1 MGIFLKNKNFRKLT
15 LASWLSTAGDILF
28 YLALMTYASKLH
40 NYTLAISLI
49 SITEAIPRLIQ
60 SLSGYYAD
68 RTKNKLKMIV
78 SLAIIRFVLYLIV
91 GLLFV
96 TNIAGWNLVL
106 IVIGINFISDISG
119 MYSSGLT
126 TPLIVDLVGAN
137 EISEA
142 EGFTSGISEI
152 ISTIA
157 QFIGSGLL
165 LFFSYSNLAI
175 INALT
180 FLAAGLLYV
189 SINHSYLQDHAKE
202 EIKVNEQ
209 GFFTTLKSSF
219 MQIKKANGLLTVIS
233 VIALLNGILMALEP
247 LISIVVAG
255 NKTMLIGTYSFTI
268 ALIGAI
274 NSIGLALGSAIGTMI
289 FKKASLFTITLLD
302 TVVSAGTALAV
313 IAQNII
319 ATLIFIALLS
329 FFAGIASPKMSQWL
343 VSAVDRTIL
352 SSSIGALNT
361 ILQVAGPLM
370 TTIFTSIA
378 SAININVALAS
389 LIVVSVAVFIVAF
402 YVMKKTQKTTPEVEP
417 NID

>member
-49 SITEAIPRLIQ
+49 SITEGIPRLIE

-68 RTKNKLKMIV
+68 RTKNKFKMIV
-78 SLAIIRFVLYLIV
+78 WLAIIRFVLYLIV

-119 MYSSGLT
+119 MYSSGLA
-126 TPLIVDLVGAN
+126 TPLIVDLVGQN

-142 EGFTSGISEI
+142 TGFSSGISQV
-152 ISTIA
+152 ISTVA

-165 LFFSYSNLAI
+165 LFLSYSNLAI
-175 INALT
+175 VNALT
-180 FLAAGLLYV
+180 FLCAGLLYASV
-189 SINHSYLQDHAKE
+189 GHSYLKDHPNQNVQ
-202 EIKVNEQ
+202 VNNQ
-209 GFFTTLKSSF
+209 NFWSTFKSSF
-219 MQIKKANGLLTVIS
+219 SQVKKANGLLTVIS

-247 LISIVVAG
+247 LISIVIAG
-255 NKTMLIGTYSFTI
+255 NKSMIIGTYSFTI
-268 ALIGAI
+268 ALVGAVD
-274 NSIGLALGSAIGTMI
+274 SIGMALGSAIGTTL
-289 FKKASLFTITLLD
+289 FKKTSLFMISLID
-302 TVVSAGTALAV
+302 TVFSVGMILA
-313 IAQNII
+313 IFSKNII
-319 ATLIFIALLS
+319 SCLILGSVLG
-329 FFAGIASPKMSQWL
+329 FFAGVANPKMTQWL
-343 VSAVDRTIL
+343 VSSVDHTIL

-370 TTIFTSIA
+370 TTIFTSIT
-378 SAININVALAS
+378 STVGINYALFG
-389 LIVVSVAVFIVAF
+389 LIIVSVLVFAIIL
-402 YVMKKTQKTTPEVEP
+402 YVMKKTHKPTPAVES